1 MKYSIS
7 SRVEDILNENNIEA
21 GKSVY
26 IYSDIIKRNETLLES
41 FKSTNFFDSKLHNDN
56 ELNKNFFFKNIS
68 LSNNLDFILNISNL
82 STNEYI
88 RSTSFYDEYQKYK
101 RYLVKD
107 IPELEILKFMLEA
120 YVFSTDTVII
130 NYHPILIKYSIS
142 SEKFKLFFNKTIQDR
157 QVIIFTDIK
166 KPLEIKKYFNCF
178 IVIYNCGYEIFS
190 NFHEMQRHIKFKVNE
205 R

>member
-1 MKYSIS
+1 M
-7 SRVEDILNENNIEA
+7 
-21 GKSVY
+21 
-26 IYSDIIKRNETLLES
+26 
-41 FKSTNFFDSKLHNDN
+41 
-56 ELNKNFFFKNIS
+56 
-68 LSNNLDFILNISNL
+68 NISNL
-82 STNEYI
+82 SSDEYI

-130 NYHPILIKYSIS
+130 NYHPILNKYAIS

-166 KPLEIKKYFNCF
+166 KPLEIK
-178 IVIYNCGYEIFS
+178 IF
-190 NFHEMQRHIKFKVNE
+190 
-205 R
+205 